1 MGAVYYGAIIGA
13 GFYLYYEDGVNVG
26 RLLTAYLN
34 GELDTATMAINA
46 QSGQGHV
53 VNLDSA
59 HILGIELSDELMEQ
73 VDAVIEGGELTTV
86 SEELQLV
93 LAQHG
98 VVVPM
103 EDRLDDD
110 RAFLA
115 ALECTQEMIAEQQA
129 ELDAKALEEE
139 E

>member
-59 HILGIELSDELMEQ
+59 HILGIELSDE
-73 VDAVIEGGELTTV
+73 VDGA
-86 SEELQLV
+86 S
-93 LAQHG
+93 
-98 VVVPM
+98 
-103 EDRLDDD
+103 
-110 RAFLA
+110 
-115 ALECTQEMIAEQQA
+115 
-129 ELDAKALEEE
+129 
-139 E
+139 